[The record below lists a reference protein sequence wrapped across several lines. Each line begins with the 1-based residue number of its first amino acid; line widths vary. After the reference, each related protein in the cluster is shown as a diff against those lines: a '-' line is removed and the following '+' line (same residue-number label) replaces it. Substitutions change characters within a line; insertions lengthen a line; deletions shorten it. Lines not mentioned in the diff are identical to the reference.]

1 MGIPTYQPNGNAFVT
16 QSNLNHNGIVQALN
30 QMCYS
35 NHKMVQNVPAF
46 LRSLCN
52 KVKDENNNLVFD
64 YYELDQIVEA
74 ATDDKI
80 PLVTAKK
87 WAISD
92 KKKGQVMIGKN

>member
-1 MGIPTYQPNGNAFVT
+1 
-16 QSNLNHNGIVQALN
+16 
-30 QMCYS
+30 
-35 NHKMVQNVPAF
+35 
-46 LRSLCN
+46 
-52 KVKDENNNLVFD
+52 
-64 YYELDQIVEA
+64 VEA

>member
-1 MGIPTYQPNGNAFVT
+1 MVENIPG
-16 QSNLNHNGIVQALN
+16 
-30 QMCYS
+30 
-35 NHKMVQNVPAF
+35 F
-46 LRSLCN
+46 LRSLCS
-52 KVKDENNNLVFD
+52 KVKDENNKSVFD

-74 ATDDKI
+74 ATEEKI